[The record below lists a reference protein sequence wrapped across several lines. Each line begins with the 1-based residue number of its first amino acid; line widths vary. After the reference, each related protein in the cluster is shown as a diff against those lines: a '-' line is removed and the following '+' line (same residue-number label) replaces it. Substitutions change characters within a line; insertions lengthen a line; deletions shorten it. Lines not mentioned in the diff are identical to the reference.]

1 MYTTKSLI
9 EKLILII
16 ILIFSYSNVSAIEN
30 IKIVLKINEE
40 IITNIDIE
48 NEYNYLAILN
58 NDFKNI
64 QKDKALKIAKNSAL
78 KDMIK
83 KIEIKKYFDLNI
95 ESKMLPNIIKN
106 LYKSIGIKNEVEFKD
121 YLKKNNLNYSF
132 IKKKLNIETT
142 WNSLIYR
149 KYNDQVKIDLKK
161 LKKSLL
167 DQESEQNS
175 YFISE
180 ILFNKD
186 IQENVNEKYKKIK
199 LSIKK
204 NGFKNSANIFSI
216 SESSKVG
223 GKLGWINESQLS
235 KEINL
240 ELKKLKVGEF
250 TNPIGVPSGNLIL
263 ILEDFKKIKNTLDIN
278 KELKILENYERNK
291 QLNQISNIFFNKI
304 KNNTRIDEI

>member
-1 MYTTKSLI
+1 MRSLI
-9 EKLILII
+9 KKFILII
-16 ILIFSYSNVSAIEN
+16 ILIFCYSNVNAIEN
-30 IKIVLKINEE
+30 VKIVLKINEE

-58 NDFKNI
+58 NDFKKI
-64 QKDKALKIAKNSAL
+64 QKDRALKIAKNSAL
-78 KDMIK
+78 KEMIK
-83 KIEIKKYFDLNI
+83 KIEINKYYDLTKDA
-95 ESKMLPNIIKN
+95 KMLPNIIEN
-106 LYKSIGIKNEVEFKD
+106 LYKSIGIKNEVEFKN
-121 YLKKNNLNYSF
+121 YLKKNNLNYSY

-161 LKKSLL
+161 IKKSLL
-167 DQESEQNS
+167 DQKSEQNS

-204 NGFKNSANIFSI
+204 NGFKNSANIYSI

-235 KEINL
+235 EEINL
-240 ELKKLKVGEF
+240 KLKNLKVGEY
-250 TNPIGVPSGNLIL
+250 TNPIVVPNGNLIL
-263 ILEDFKKIKNTLDIN
+263 VLQDIKKIKNYLDIN

-304 KNNTRIDEI
+304 KNNARIDEI

>member
-1 MYTTKSLI
+1 MK
-9 EKLILII
+9 KFILII

-30 IKIVLKINEE
+30 VKIVLKINEE

-58 NDFKNI
+58 SDFRKI
-64 QKDKALKIAKNSAL
+64 QKNKALEIAKNSAL
-78 KDMIK
+78 KEMIK
-83 KIEIKKYFDLNI
+83 KLEINKYFDLNI
-95 ESKMLPNIIKN
+95 ESKILPNIIEN

-121 YLKKNNLNYSF
+121 YLKKNNLNYSY

-161 LKKSLL
+161 LKKTLL
-167 DQESEQNS
+167 DQKSEQNS

-250 TNPIGVPSGNLIL
+250 TNPIIVPNGNLIL
-263 ILEDFKKIKNTLDIN
+263 ILEDFKKIKNNLDIN

-304 KNNTRIDEI
+304 KNNARIDEI

>member
-1 MYTTKSLI
+1 MK
-9 EKLILII
+9 KFILII
-16 ILIFSYSNVSAIEN
+16 ILIFNYSNVSAIEN
-30 IKIVLKINEE
+30 VKIVLKINEE

-58 NDFKNI
+58 SDFRKMQKNR
-64 QKDKALKIAKNSAL
+64 ALKIAKNSAL
-78 KDMIK
+78 KEMIK
-83 KIEIKKYFDLNI
+83 KIEINKYFDLNKDA
-95 ESKMLPNIIKN
+95 KMLPNIIEN

-121 YLKKNNLNYSF
+121 YLKKNNLNYLY

-161 LKKSLL
+161 LKKTLL
-167 DQESEQNS
+167 DQKSEQNS

-180 ILFNKD
+180 ILFKKD

-204 NGFKNSANIFSI
+204 DGFKNSANIFSI

-240 ELKKLKVGEF
+240 KLKKLKVGEY
-250 TNPIGVPSGNLIL
+250 TNPIMVPNGNLIL
-263 ILEDFKKIKNTLDIN
+263 ILEDIKKIKNNLDIN

-291 QLNQISNIFFNKI
+291 KLNQISNIFFNKI

>member
-1 MYTTKSLI
+1 
-9 EKLILII
+9 
-16 ILIFSYSNVSAIEN
+16 
-30 IKIVLKINEE
+30 
-40 IITNIDIE
+40 
-48 NEYNYLAILN
+48 
-58 NDFKNI
+58 
-64 QKDKALKIAKNSAL
+64 
-78 KDMIK
+78 
-83 KIEIKKYFDLNI
+83 
-95 ESKMLPNIIKN
+95 
-106 LYKSIGIKNEVEFKD
+106 
-121 YLKKNNLNYSF
+121 
-132 IKKKLNIETT
+132 
-142 WNSLIYR
+142 
-149 KYNDQVKIDLKK
+149 
-161 LKKSLL
+161 LL
-167 DQESEQNS
+167 DQKSEQNS

-250 TNPIGVPSGNLIL
+250 TNPIIVPNGNLIL
-263 ILEDFKKIKNTLDIN
+263 ILEDFKKIKNNLDIN

>member
-1 MYTTKSLI
+1 MK
-9 EKLILII
+9 KFILII

-30 IKIVLKINEE
+30 VKIVLKINEE

-58 NDFKNI
+58 SDFRKI
-64 QKDKALKIAKNSAL
+64 QKNKALEIAKNSAL
-78 KDMIK
+78 KEMIK
-83 KIEIKKYFDLNI
+83 KLEINKYFDLNI
-95 ESKMLPNIIKN
+95 ESKILPNIIEN

-121 YLKKNNLNYSF
+121 YLKKNNLNYSY

-161 LKKSLL
+161 LKKTLL
-167 DQESEQNS
+167 DQKSEQNS

-250 TNPIGVPSGNLIL
+250 TNPIIVPNGNLIL
-263 ILEDFKKIKNTLDIN
+263 ILEDFKKIKNNLDIN